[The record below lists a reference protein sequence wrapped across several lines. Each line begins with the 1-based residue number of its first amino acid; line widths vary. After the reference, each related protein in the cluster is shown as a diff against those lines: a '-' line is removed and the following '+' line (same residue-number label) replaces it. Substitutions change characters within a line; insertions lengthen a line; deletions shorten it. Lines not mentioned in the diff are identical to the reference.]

1 MEYFNEKENEKIY
14 QILKQNVLAV
24 PGVASIAKNKND
36 NLKIDINKSNLGW
49 IVNININCFSYVN
62 IWAVMRQVQN
72 QARYVIE
79 KINKH
84 KETVEI
90 NVNVFDLIEE
100 DID

>member
-1 MEYFNEKENEKIY
+1 MEEISQKEHEKIY
-14 QILKQNVLAV
+14 QTLKQNVLAV

-49 IVNININCFSYVN
+49 TVNININCFSYVN
-62 IWAVMRQVQN
+62 IWSVMRQVQN

-79 KINKH
+79 KISNF
-84 KETVEI
+84 KENVEI

-100 DID
+100 DIY

>member
-1 MEYFNEKENEKIY
+1 MSEFNNRDYEKIHL
-14 QILKQNVLAV
+14 ILKQNILSI

-36 NLKIDINKSNLGW
+36 NFKIDISKNGLNW
-49 IVNININCFSYVN
+49 IVDININCFSYVN
-62 IWAVMRQVQN
+62 IWAVTRQVQN
-72 QARYVIE
+72 QAKYIIE

-84 KETVEI
+84 KEPVQI